1 MLAVSD
7 ALRDFLSR
15 LCGGELKGFGMR
27 LMVSFLSRLC
37 GGEYDIVEVTDWF
50 GFLSRLCGGEFYL
63 GCEYLS
69 N

>member
-1 MLAVSD
+1 
-7 ALRDFLSR
+7 
-15 LCGGELKGFGMR
+15 MR